1 MPKQQQARDDQA
13 IWRDFGDMLQRL
25 RLDQGLTVPKLV
37 EMTGNQV
44 SRDQIHKLEHGGYR
58 KEAGGPWETP
68 NPRDDKLAALAKAL
82 AVRIEDWYAIVGRY
96 DQRSRTRQHKP
107 TGGAA
112 RRSDAE
118 RIAALE
124 EEVRQIRE
132 RNERLEAQHRRTL
145 EVLHAKGVEV
155 PGEDG
160 GRSGGSG
167 GPRRRRS
174 PS

>member
-1 MPKQQQARDDQA
+1 MPKQQQVRDEQA
-13 IWRDFGDMLQRL
+13 IWRDFGDTLQRL

-37 EMTGNQV
+37 ELTGNQV

-82 AVRIEDWYAIVGRY
+82 GARIEDWYAIVGRY
-96 DQRSRTRQHKP
+96 NQRSRTRQHKP

-124 EEVRQIRE
+124 REVKRISQRNAQLEE
-132 RNERLEAQHRRTL
+132 QHRQTM
-145 EVLHAKGVEV
+145 EVLRAAGVPI
-155 PGEDG
+155 PGKD
-160 GRSGGSG
+160 SGTGSDRL
-167 GPRRRRS
+167 RRRRS
-174 PS
+174 ST